1 MVTVVGKTAE
11 GLGVYRGLSTDLPLV
26 PAPKNGSRFFA
37 MDNGKTYWYDAS
49 SDTWEGYS
57 GGGGGG
63 GGTDDYEDLNNL
75 PKINSVELK
84 GNKTLAALGIQPAD
98 TVVTGTLEAG
108 ETSITLSSEA
118 ITASSTIDIYTGTY
132 GVDPTDV
139 TVATGSITMT
149 FTAQLADLPVKV
161 VIK

>member
-37 MDNGKTYWYDAS
+37 MDNGKTYWYDAD

-75 PKINSVELK
+75 PKINNVTLK
-84 GNKTLAALGIQPAD
+84 GNK
-98 TVVTGTLEAG
+98 
-108 ETSITLSSEA
+108 SITDLGFA
-118 ITASSTIDIYTGTY
+118 QYGGTASVSSNTLY
-132 GVDPTDV
+132 
-139 TVATGSITMT
+139 ITS
-149 FTAQLADLPVKV
+149 ASDASEEGY
-161 VIK
+161 